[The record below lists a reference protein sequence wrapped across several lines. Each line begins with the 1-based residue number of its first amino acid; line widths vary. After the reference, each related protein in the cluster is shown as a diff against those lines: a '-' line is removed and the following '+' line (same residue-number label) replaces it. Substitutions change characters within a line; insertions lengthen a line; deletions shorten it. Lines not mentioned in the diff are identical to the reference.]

1 MVWKIP
7 IQWSERCYIISI
19 KPGGDIFIKW
29 ELSSLASLNKSF
41 SMMNKIK
48 KEKEKNPSW
57 HLMLEEFISIS
68 KSWWQKGGGDEGG
81 GGPLK
86 ATAKNRRK
94 SLPVP
99 K

>member
-1 MVWKIP
+1 
-7 IQWSERCYIISI
+7 
-19 KPGGDIFIKW
+19 
-29 ELSSLASLNKSF
+29 
-41 SMMNKIK
+41 MNKIK